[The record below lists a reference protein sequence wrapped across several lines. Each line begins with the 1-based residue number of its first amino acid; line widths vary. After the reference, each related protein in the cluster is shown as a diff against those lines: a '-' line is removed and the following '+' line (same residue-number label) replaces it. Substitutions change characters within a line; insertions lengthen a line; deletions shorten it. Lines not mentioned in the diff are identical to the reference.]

1 MTNQLATNTIATVG
15 TPWKEQLAGLI
26 RRRPFPWLM
35 ASGVRLLV
43 PGHRI
48 GVALVAF
55 NAEDE
60 LLLLRHVFHPH
71 IPWGLPGGWL
81 GRNEDPAHGLV
92 RELRE
97 ETGLKATIGPPLIV
111 RRRSGPSHMIMVF
124 LGWVAPGPV
133 TLSNEILEAC
143 WFPLSQLPRPE
154 HPLTRQAVRAAST
167 VRRIFPEPA
176 PELAVKPNLEDNR

>member
-1 MTNQLATNTIATVG
+1 
-15 TPWKEQLAGLI
+15 
-26 RRRPFPWLM
+26 
-35 ASGVRLLV
+35 
-43 PGHRI
+43 
-48 GVALVAF
+48 
-55 NAEDE
+55 
-60 LLLLRHVFHPH
+60 
-71 IPWGLPGGWL
+71 
-81 GRNEDPAHGLV
+81 
-92 RELRE
+92 
-97 ETGLKATIGPPLIV
+97 
-111 RRRSGPSHMIMVF
+111 MIMVF